1 MTTAESKLDLLQ
13 MIIESEDQGFITK
26 LTNIARSLRKQK
38 TVDWSDDLPPEVLVE
53 LIQSIEESES
63 EEFGT
68 TNEEMLQAA
77 RNDFPNLEI

>member
-38 TVDWSDDLPPEVLVE
+38 TVDWSDDLPPEVLDE

-68 TNEEMLQAA
+68 TNEEMLRAA